1 MSSRATRTV
10 SCRGCFR
17 IKVAITGGAGYVGGR
32 LVPLLLEQG
41 HDVVVVDSLTGG
53 SPDALAGYIGDVEF
67 LRGDVRD
74 HDRME
79 QAFEGCDT
87 VLHLAAITG
96 ASETFEIREKTFDV
110 NLEGTRTVLA
120 AAEEV
125 GVGRA
130 VFASSCNVYGSIDSH
145 EVDEEVE
152 PNPLNPYAESKLE
165 AESACIESSLDSV
178 VLRLA
183 TNYGWSP
190 GIRFNLVVNSFV
202 FRALVDE
209 PLTVYGDGS
218 NWRPFMHV
226 EDTARA
232 FLQALDWREG
242 VYNVGGDNLTINEV
256 ADTIEEHV
264 ADSGVEHLD
273 REKGPSYRA
282 DFTRAEEAGF
292 QPKHPFAD
300 GVTQLAGVLH
310 G

>member
-1 MSSRATRTV
+1 M
-10 SCRGCFR
+10 
-17 IKVAITGGAGYVGGR
+17 
-32 LVPLLLEQG
+32 PLLLKEG

-74 HDRME
+74 HDRIE
-79 QAFEGCDT
+79 QAFEGCDA

-125 GVGRA
+125 GVEKL

-145 EVDEEVE
+145 EVDEDVE
-152 PNPLNPYAESKLE
+152 PNPLNPYAESKLD
-165 AESACIESSLDSV
+165 AETACMESEVGCV

-209 PLTVYGDGS
+209 PLMVYGDGS

-232 FLQALDWREG
+232 FLEALAWREG

-256 ADTIEEHV
+256 AETVGERV
-264 ADSGVEHLD
+264 GDSGVEHLD

-282 DFTRAEEAGF
+282 DFGRAEAAGF
-292 QPKHPFAD
+292 QPRHGFAD
-300 GVTQLAGVLH
+300 GVERLAGVLH

>member
-1 MSSRATRTV
+1 M
-10 SCRGCFR
+10 
-17 IKVAITGGAGYVGGR
+17 
-32 LVPLLLEQG
+32 PLLLEEG

-53 SPDALAGYIGDVEF
+53 SPDALAGYIGDIEF

-74 HDRME
+74 SDTMRE
-79 QAFEGCDT
+79 AFEGCDA

-110 NLEGTRTVLA
+110 NLEGTRTVVDA
-120 AAEEV
+120 SEDA
-125 GVGRA
+125 GVEKL
-130 VFASSCNVYGSIDSH
+130 VFASSCNVYGSTDSY
-145 EVDEEVE
+145 EVDEDVD
-152 PNPLNPYAESKLE
+152 PDPLNPYAESKLE
-165 AESACIESSLDSV
+165 AEDACLESDLDTV

-232 FLQALDWREG
+232 FVQALDWSEG

-256 ADTIEEHV
+256 AATVEERV
-264 ADSGVEHLD
+264 AASDVEHLD

-282 DFTRAEEAGF
+282 DFARAEEAGF
-292 QPKHPFAD
+292 QPEHTFAD
-300 GVTQLAGVLH
+300 GVEQLAGVLH